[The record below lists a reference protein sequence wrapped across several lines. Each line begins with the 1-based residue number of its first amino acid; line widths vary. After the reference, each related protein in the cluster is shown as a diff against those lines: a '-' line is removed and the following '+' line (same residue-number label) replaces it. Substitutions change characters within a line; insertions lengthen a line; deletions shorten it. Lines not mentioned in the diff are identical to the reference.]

1 MKMCQFHVLLL
12 FVVTYFGC
20 TGMKNIS
27 TEDPLFIGNEFFITD
42 SINLAKHVI
51 DQAASQL
58 QPKPNQRF
66 LWMRPALARFNMLS
80 DSAKKKKFWKNKI
93 NEPVVLSQVQ
103 PYLASQILQNRTY
116 HNGFFQSTIDFDT
129 IQIGEKRA
137 KYLYQITLNDP
148 YKIGSVVFKESKDD
162 LSEKISISQEHS
174 LLKAGDLYS
183 LETIKNERIRVDRFL
198 KDRGYLYFNPE
209 FIFLQ
214 ADSIS
219 QDHMVNI
226 RVLVKPETPPESRI
240 PYSIGKIYV
249 HEDYALDNYFPDTLD
264 LDPYFFLSEKSDL
277 KKEALMRGIFI
288 KPGQL
293 YSQTNHV
300 QTVRYLNNLP
310 IIKSTS
316 IRYSTGEQQNQLNT
330 TIYLTKRKQYAYTAE
345 FNTVFRSTNY
355 FGPGVVFS
363 YTNRNAGRSAEQLKI
378 NLRGRYE
385 IQIADGVVNPAYE
398 LGLELNYRFP
408 KLYPSFIENP
418 ETRKLPQTTIST
430 GYNLFNRLDL
440 YRLNSVFMN
449 FGYRWSKNDEISHR
463 YNPTEMIFT
472 QVPESSIS
480 DEFRDYLEENPGVRR
495 SFEEQFVLGTSYEFT
510 YDPSSTGK
518 SKFFFRGGLD
528 LAGNLLYAAYELSNA
543 KKDSIGR
550 YSLFNVPFS
559 QYLRTRLDFRYS
571 FNIGSNSRL
580 VTRFITGIG
589 VPYGNSD
596 ILPYIK
602 QFYVG
607 GTNSLRSFIAR
618 SIGPGSEVPPEGF
631 RDLTGDIRLE
641 WNLEYR
647 FTLAGN
653 LKSALFLDMGNV
665 WLFNKDPTR
674 PGGVFRLN
682 KFLDE
687 LAISSGWG
695 LRWDFDFVVARLDF
709 AYTLRTPYLPEGERW
724 TKKLD
729 IWDPTINIAIGYPF

>member
-1 MKMCQFHVLLL
+1 
-12 FVVTYFGC
+12 
-20 TGMKNIS
+20 
-27 TEDPLFIGNEFFITD
+27 
-42 SINLAKHVI
+42 
-51 DQAASQL
+51 
-58 QPKPNQRF
+58 
-66 LWMRPALARFNMLS
+66 MRPALARYNMLS

-103 PYLASQILQNRTY
+103 PYLAGQILQNRIY

-129 IQIGEKRA
+129 IQIGGKRA

-148 YKIGSVVFKESKDD
+148 YKIGSVVFKESQDD
-162 LSEKISISQEHS
+162 LNEKISISQENS
-174 LLKAGDLYS
+174 LLKEGDLYS

-293 YSQTNHV
+293 YSQTNHT

-316 IRYSTGEQQNQLNT
+316 IRYSTGKQQNQLNT

-363 YTNRNAGRSAEQLKI
+363 YTNRNAGRGAEQLKI
-378 NLRGRYE
+378 NLRGRFE

-398 LGLELNYRFP
+398 LGLEFNYRFP

-430 GYNLFNRLDL
+430 GYNLFYRLDL

-463 YNPTEMIFT
+463 YNPVEMIFT

-495 SFEEQFVLGTSYEFT
+495 SFEEQFVLGTGYEFT
-510 YDPSSTGK
+510 YDPSPTGK

-528 LAGNLLYAAYELSNA
+528 LSGNLIYAALELSDA

-550 YSLFNVPFS
+550 YSLFGVPFS
-559 QYLRTRLDFRYS
+559 QYLRTRLDFRYR
-571 FNIGSNSRL
+571 FNISSNSRL

-631 RDLTGDIRLE
+631 SDLTGDIQLE

-647 FTLAGN
+647 FTLSGN

-665 WLFNKDPTR
+665 WLFNKDPSR
-674 PGGVFRLN
+674 PGGVFRFD

-695 LRWDFDFVVARLDF
+695 LRWDFDFIVARLDF